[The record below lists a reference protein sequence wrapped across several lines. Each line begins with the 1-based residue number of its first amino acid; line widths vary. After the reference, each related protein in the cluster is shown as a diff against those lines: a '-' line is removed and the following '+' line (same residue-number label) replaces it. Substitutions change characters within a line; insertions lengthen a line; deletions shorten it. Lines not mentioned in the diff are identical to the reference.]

1 MNWFSPKTITLT
13 LEPDE
18 SGKKLAGFHSGKP
31 LAIQAKVGESI
42 QAVMDRFNI
51 YRGPDSQI
59 RRLWSVSGTILSF
72 STILSANMNA
82 VVRAE
87 SA

>member
-18 SGKKLAGFHSGKP
+18 SGKKLAGFHSGKS
-31 LAIQAKVGESI
+31 LSIQAKVGESV
-42 QAVMDRFNI
+42 QAVMDRFNT

-59 RRLWSVSGTILSF
+59 RRLWSASGTTISF
-72 STILSANMNA
+72 STILSSNMNA
-82 VVRAE
+82 VVRAA
-87 SA
+87 SV